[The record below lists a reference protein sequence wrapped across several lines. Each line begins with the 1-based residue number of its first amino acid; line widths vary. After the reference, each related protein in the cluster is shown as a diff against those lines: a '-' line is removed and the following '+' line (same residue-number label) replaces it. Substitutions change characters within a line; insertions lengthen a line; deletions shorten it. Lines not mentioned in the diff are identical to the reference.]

1 VQPFDERSDDRE
13 RGAARPDGDR
23 SAQRAPGGAPDVVAR
38 EHGEQEE
45 RGDGR
50 EHDGPGSTHAMVD
63 TRACLEREGVR
74 SGAFDMSARGSPGG
88 PSTIARSTCPTVPSS
103 AKRLHYVVMD
113 AQTNIPP
120 PLHELEAEVMGEV
133 WSQGEAS
140 VRAVMDAL
148 NARTKKPRAYTTYMT
163 IMARLHTKALLLRR
177 REGKTDFY
185 RPAYSREEYADLRA
199 QAGVDSLVEQ
209 YGDVALGHF
218 ARQMA
223 QLDPER
229 RRQLQRLARRK

>member
-1 VQPFDERSDDRE
+1 ME
-13 RGAARPDGDR
+13 
-23 SAQRAPGGAPDVVAR
+23 
-38 EHGEQEE
+38 
-45 RGDGR
+45 
-50 EHDGPGSTHAMVD
+50 
-63 TRACLEREGVR
+63 
-74 SGAFDMSARGSPGG
+74 
-88 PSTIARSTCPTVPSS
+88 
-103 AKRLHYVVMD
+103 
-113 AQTNIPP
+113 
-120 PLHELEAEVMGEV
+120 EV
-133 WSQGEAS
+133 WRQREAP

-148 NARTKKPRAYTTYMT
+148 NARAKKPRAYTTYMT

-185 RPAYSREEYADLRA
+185 RPAYTREEYADLRA

-223 QLDPER
+223 ELDPER